1 MSEPPIRL
9 ALPYTDEDELSEVAA
24 VLATGYLTQG
34 PKVQEL
40 EQAVARLVGAEHA
53 FATTSATTAL
63 HLALAALGI
72 SQGDEVIVPDFTFPA
87 TANVVV
93 QLGARPV
100 LVDVDARTYS
110 MEPEQLERHISAR
123 TRAIMPVHPFGL
135 SADMDSLR
143 SEADRRG
150 IPIVEDAAC
159 ALATTYRGVPVG
171 GLGRAGCF
179 SFHPRKSITTGEGGM
194 IVTNDDVLADRISIL
209 RNHGGRR
216 SSGRYRFEDAGFNYR
231 LSDILAAV
239 GVAQLRKL
247 EWIIARR
254 REVAALYDAALED
267 VPGVT
272 PPWQPPWGGHVYQ
285 SYVTRLDGSIDR
297 DAVIRGM
304 AERGI
309 ETTLGTYALHAEPY
323 FVRALGHAPGDLP
336 NSWDA
341 YRTTLTLP
349 LYPQMSVAIVERVVH
364 ALAQV
369 LAGLRVGSTAG

>member
-1 MSEPPIRL
+1 MSESPVRL
-9 ALPYTDEDELSEVAA
+9 ALPYTDQDELDEVAA
-24 VLATGYLTQG
+24 VLASGYLTQG

-40 EQAVARLVGAEHA
+40 ETAVAGLVRADHA

-63 HLALAALGI
+63 HLSLAALGI
-72 SQGDEVIVPDFTFPA
+72 GPGDEVIVPDFTFPA

-100 LVDVDARTYS
+100 LVDVDPRTYA
-110 MEPEQLERHISAR
+110 MQPELLERHRTPR

-135 SADMDSLR
+135 SADMDALR
-143 SEADRRG
+143 AEADARG

-159 ALATTYRGVPVG
+159 ALATTYRGTPVG
-171 GLGRAGCF
+171 TLGRAGCF

-194 IVTNDDVLADRISIL
+194 IVTNDGDLADRISLL

-239 GVAQLRKL
+239 GVAQMRKL
-247 EWIIARR
+247 DWIIARR
-254 REVAALYDAALED
+254 REIAALYDAGLAD

-285 SYVTRLDGSIDR
+285 SYVARLDASIDR
-297 DAVIRGM
+297 DAVIVAM

-309 ETTLGTYALHAEPY
+309 ETTLGTYALHAEP
-323 FVRALGHAPGDLP
+323 FFIRALGHRPGDLAH
-336 NSWDA
+336 SWDA
-341 YRTTLTLP
+341 YRTTITLP
-349 LYPQMSVAIVERVVH
+349 LFPQMSVAMVERVIQ
-364 ALAQV
+364 ALREAV
-369 LAGLRVGSTAG
+369 AVAPVSTA